1 MGFER
6 VLDVLFPSVC
16 VGCDARDG
24 PLCGACLPAGPL
36 RRVHLGALDVA
47 AIGPYEGAL
56 RRMTLAFKR
65 GRRDVGIA
73 LAAALA
79 EGLGAKRG
87 LTLVPVPTTP
97 ARRRERGFDQG
108 IFLARE
114 LARRA
119 DLGVIEI
126 LRQTAGDAQ
135 RGRSRSARLDAQGR
149 FRCENRQLIDGARVL
164 LVDDVVTT
172 GATLR
177 DCAGVLSEAGA
188 RVAGAIVVAYAPK
201 PGRRGRREEE
211 RLDESDLE
219 RRGDRRQ
226 QRD

>member
-1 MGFER
+1 M
-6 VLDVLFPSVC
+6 LDVLFPSLC
-16 VGCDARDG
+16 AGCEARDG
-24 PLCGACLPAGPL
+24 PLCGACLPSGAL
-36 RRVHLGALDVA
+36 RRVRVGALEVA
-47 AIGPYEGAL
+47 AIGAYEGIL
-56 RRMTLAFKR
+56 RRVTLAFKH

-73 LAAALA
+73 LAAAL
-79 EGLGAKRG
+79 GDHLGVMRG

-108 IFLARE
+108 ILLARE
-114 LARRA
+114 LARRT
-119 DLGVIEI
+119 DLGVLEM

-149 FRCENRQLIDGARVL
+149 FRCDNPQLIAGARVL

-188 RVAGAIVVAYAPK
+188 QVAGAIVVAYAPE
-201 PGRRGRREEE
+201 PGRRGLQRR
-211 RLDESDLE
+211 RTT
-219 RRGDRRQ
+219 R
-226 QRD
+226 